1 MPKATS
7 IHFMFHYGA
16 YPSDTEDILNDLRTA
31 WSDEETGRNFA
42 EGGAKYLEASDRWCL
57 DAFVEALRS
66 LKLSKVHKVPAA
78 DWRTAFATC
87 PELHTIAFSDSRS
100 LSRFIT
106 ALQVDFNDT
115 KKNENSPNSG
125 PSGAWLPG
133 LKTIQFRDDADPR
146 ESYDREP
153 LDQKLAR
160 RLIETLRKRIQIS
173 SPTQEGGVSGLL
185 RVRCQ
190 DAPAPSQRSRAGGEA
205 RGSLAN
211 PRGILGGSSDGSGT
225 GQEGVETRSGVDW

>member
-1 MPKATS
+1 
-7 IHFMFHYGA
+7 
-16 YPSDTEDILNDLRTA
+16 
-31 WSDEETGRNFA
+31 
-42 EGGAKYLEASDRWCL
+42 
-57 DAFVEALRS
+57 
-66 LKLSKVHKVPAA
+66 VHKVPAA

-115 KKNENSPNSG
+115 KKSDNSPNSG

-160 RLIETLRKRIQIS
+160 RLIQTLRKRIQIS
-173 SPTQEGGVSGLL
+173 SPIQEVVFQGCYECDAKAHQLLLSVPELGVRL
-185 RVRCQ
+185 
-190 DAPAPSQRSRAGGEA
+190 
-205 RGSLAN
+205 
-211 PRGILGGSSDGSGT
+211 
-225 GQEGVETRSGVDW
+225 EGRWQTPEEF